1 MTSAETAIAGNTAME
16 EEIRLMARSVRIAS
30 LELATTPTKTKNAVL
45 ATLADLLR
53 ANTGSLLAENAKDL
67 EAGVEAGLSESLLER
82 LTLSPERIEAMAEGT
97 LEVARLPD
105 PVGEE
110 LERSRR
116 PNGLEIRKVRVPI
129 GVIGIIYESR
139 PNVTI
144 DCAVLC
150 LKSGNA
156 SILRGGKEAFHTNG
170 ALADLVKK
178 ALLKHEVNQ
187 SCVRFVATTDRKAL
201 NTLLKCDDTVDCIIP
216 RGGEGLIRFVTEN
229 SLIPV
234 IKHYK
239 GVCCIYVDQE
249 ADVELAQKIVVN
261 AKVQRPG
268 VCNAVE
274 NLFIHEKTAHVM
286 LPKIAGALAKAN
298 VELRLDKPASEILHG
313 TEGLRWQA
321 ASEEDF
327 YTEYLNMILA
337 VKIVPTL
344 QTAIEAVNQYGSS
357 HSDAIVTQNEES
369 AKKFLSGVDS
379 ATVYWNASTRFTDGF
394 EFGLGA
400 EIGISTD
407 KLHARGPMGLRELT
421 TYKYLIFGSGQL
433 K

>member
-1 MTSAETAIAGNTAME
+1 MTSAETANVGDAALD
-16 EEIRLMARSVRIAS
+16 EEIRAMARSAQTAA
-30 LELATTPTKTKNAVL
+30 LELATTPTKKKNAVL
-45 ATLADLLR
+45 TTLADLLR
-53 ANTGSLLAENAKDL
+53 ASTDSLLAENAKDL
-67 EAGVEAGLSESLLER
+67 ETGAEAGLAESLLER
-82 LTLSPERIEAMAEGT
+82 LTLSPERIVTMAEGT
-97 LEVARLPD
+97 LEVAGLPD

-129 GVIGIIYESR
+129 GVVGIIYESR

-156 SILRGGKEAFHTNG
+156 SILRGGKEAFHTNR
-170 ALADLVKK
+170 ALADLIKE
-178 ALLKHEVNQ
+178 ALLKHGVDQ
-187 SCVRFVATTDRKAL
+187 SSVRFVATTNREAL
-201 NTLLKCDDTVDCIIP
+201 NTLLKCGDTVDCIIP
-216 RGGEGLIRFVTEN
+216 RGGEGLIRFVAEN

-239 GVCCIYVDQE
+239 GVCCVYVDRE
-249 ADVELAQKIVVN
+249 ADVELAEKIVMN
-261 AKVQRPG
+261 AKVQRPS
-268 VCNAVE
+268 VCNAAE
-274 NLFIHEKTAHVM
+274 NLFIHEEAADAM
-286 LPKIAGALAKAN
+286 LPRIAGALAQAN
-298 VELRLDKPASEILHG
+298 VELRLDNPAHEILNG
-313 TEGLRWQA
+313 MEGLRWLA
-321 ASEEDF
+321 ASEED
-327 YTEYLNMILA
+327 YHTEYLDLILA
-337 VKIVPTL
+337 VKIVPSL
-344 QTAIEAVNQYGSS
+344 QAAIKAVNRYGSS
-357 HSDAIVTQNEES
+357 HSDAIVTQNEEA
-369 AKKFLSGVDS
+369 AKEFLNGVDS